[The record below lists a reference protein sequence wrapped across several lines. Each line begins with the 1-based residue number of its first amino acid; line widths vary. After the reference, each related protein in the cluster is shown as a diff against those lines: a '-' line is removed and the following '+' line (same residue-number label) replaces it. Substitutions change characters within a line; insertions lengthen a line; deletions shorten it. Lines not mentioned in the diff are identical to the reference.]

1 MKLILLLAMYISVVS
16 CATTGSGG
24 AGEGI
29 QTHRQFFVK
38 VRNVSDHVQ
47 SIGIYDYEDKN
58 ELLGISVADLYEQS
72 LKQTL
77 AVGESYTIETHRA
90 GLAITYNYKIEDMA
104 YGKRLR
110 WRAGGNSDIF
120 MEFEFKNLDDG
131 ALVQTSEN

>member
-1 MKLILLLAMYISVVS
+1 MKLILLLAMCISVVS
-16 CATTGSGG
+16 CATTGSG
-24 AGEGI
+24 AGQGI
-29 QTHRQFFVK
+29 QTDRQFYVK

-47 SIGIYDYEDKN
+47 SIGIYDYQDKN

-77 AVGESYTIETHRA
+77 AVGEAYTIETHRA

-110 WRAGGNSDIF
+110 WRAGGNNDIF